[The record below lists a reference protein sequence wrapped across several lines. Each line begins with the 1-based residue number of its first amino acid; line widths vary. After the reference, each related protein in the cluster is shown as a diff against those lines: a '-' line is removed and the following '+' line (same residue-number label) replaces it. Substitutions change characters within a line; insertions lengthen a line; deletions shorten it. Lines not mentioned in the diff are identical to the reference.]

1 MSCKKE
7 KFLVTCA
14 LPYANGGLHVG
25 HLAGAYLP
33 GDVYVRYRRLQ
44 GHDVHFA
51 CGSDEH
57 GAAIT
62 ILALRENTTPR
73 AIVDKY
79 HEVLK
84 NDLEK
89 CGIEFDIF
97 SRTTHPCHIKRSQE
111 FFLNLRQNGFIEEKS
126 EKRLYCGKCQRFLPD
141 RYVVGECPSC
151 HSQGARG
158 DQCEKCGTWYEPEAL
173 INPVCQICRVTSAGL
188 KDTSHWYISLDKLES
203 KLRPW
208 LESKTGWRRN
218 VLGYAFQPLKAELA
232 PRSITRDL
240 DWGVP
245 VPLPEAAGKVLYVWF
260 DAPIGYISASEDW
273 AQRSGQPDKWK
284 EYWEDPGTHLVH
296 FIGKD
301 NIIFHTVVWPAILM
315 GDGRYI
321 LPDLVAGN
329 EFLNLEGEKIST
341 SRNYA
346 IWTSDAVSAVG
357 RDLLRFYVTRIS
369 PENSDANFTWQDF
382 QSRINGE
389 LADVLG
395 NLVNRTLSFLVK
407 NYAGCLVPEK
417 ITVAQRVQT
426 GIEESLAA
434 YCQHLDNA
442 FSKLALEAIIDL
454 GRLLNVFFQEAEPW
468 KVRKTDALK
477 AHQSLHSVCLGI
489 KAIALMLYPIC
500 PGIAQ
505 KIWEQL
511 GFRGQLQ
518 KEAVLDDCLR
528 PFDPA
533 QKLGDRIEP
542 VVQKVEDSL
551 VAREREKLGLLLA
564 R

>member
-1 MSCKKE
+1 M
-7 KFLVTCA
+7 
-14 LPYANGGLHVG
+14 
-25 HLAGAYLP
+25 P

-62 ILALRENTTPR
+62 ILALKEKTSPR

-84 NDLEK
+84 RDLEK

-97 SRTTHPCHIKRSQE
+97 SRTSHPCHIKRSQE
-111 FFLNLRQNGFIEEKS
+111 FFLNLRKNGYIEEKS
-126 EKRLYCGKCQRFLPD
+126 EKRLFCGRCRRFLPD

-151 HSQGARG
+151 HAAGARG
-158 DQCEKCGTWYEPEAL
+158 DQCEKCGTWYEPETL
-173 INPVCQICRVTSAGL
+173 IDPICQICGVTKAGL
-188 KDTSHWYISLDKLES
+188 KDTSHWYISLDKLEP
-203 KLRPW
+203 KLRAW
-208 LESKTGWRRN
+208 LESKTHWRKN

-245 VPLPEAAGKVLYVWF
+245 VPLPEASGKVLYVWF

-273 AQRSGQPDKWK
+273 SQQIGEPDKWLD
-284 EYWEDPGTHLVH
+284 YWADQNTRLVH

-301 NIIFHTVVWPAILM
+301 NIIFHTVVWPAVLM

-346 IWTSDAVSAVG
+346 IWTSDAVDAVG
-357 RDLLRFYVTRIS
+357 VDLLRFYLTRIS
-369 PENSDANFTWQDF
+369 PESGDANFTWQDF
-382 QSRINGE
+382 QARANGE
-389 LADVLG
+389 LADILG
-395 NLVNRTLSFLVK
+395 NLVNRTLSFLNK
-407 NYAGCLVPEK
+407 NYEGRIAPEEVR
-417 ITVAQRVQT
+417 IAQRVQS
-426 GIEESLAA
+426 GIEETLGQ
-434 YCQHLDNA
+434 YCRHLDGA
-442 FSKLALEAIIDL
+442 FSKPALEAVIEF
-454 GRLLNVFFQEAEPW
+454 GRSLNVFFQKTEPW

-489 KAIALMLYPIC
+489 KAIALMLYPVC

-505 KIWEQL
+505 KIWAQL
-511 GFRGQLQ
+511 GFDGKLG
-518 KEAVLDDCLR
+518 KEGSLDDCLK
-528 PFDPA
+528 PFGPS
-533 QKLGDRIEP
+533 QKLSIHIEP
-542 VVQKVEDSL
+542 IVRKVEDAL
-551 VAREREKLGLLLA
+551 VEQEREKLGRMLKK
-564 R
+564 